1 MSSTQIAKEQGL
13 LYEQMLYESII
24 KHFPDFIVRK
34 EKEVKSEYGT
44 DISAIDIEIFKNLKT
59 KNTKKERN
67 IHIFIQAKWKD
78 TPEPI
83 KNMNHFIQC
92 CNEIIKMKQ
101 ISTSDAYC
109 IYATKIEVSKPSKE
123 ALNKI
128 ENGENM
134 HCDDMERNVYNI
146 TKRIADIFDKKI
158 PNFISQTKLK
168 ELVESNNF
176 SEMKKAN
183 LIALVIDLYKYTKTE
198 ANKLKHKELV
208 EILENKNIKSLQN
221 INTVEEKIDTVEI
234 LENVKNMIVEYDEPN
249 QRCIGE
255 VKSKLLK
262 PGSEIYNYLTKLKTI
277 LRHNGFAH
285 TDRMGLHTE
294 VLNNNDESVDIFLER
309 VKQLEGKIINVKD
322 PGNYDIVGKTVSL
335 MLGDLDGYNKDAK
348 ITIAYFDNNKE
359 NDALECILKNI

>member
-13 LYEQMLYESII
+13 LYEQMLYDSII

-34 EKEVKSEYGT
+34 EKEVKSEYGG
-44 DISAIDIEIFKNLKT
+44 DISAIDIEVFKNLKT
-59 KNTKKERN
+59 KDIKKRN

-83 KNMNHFIQC
+83 KNMNHFIHC
-92 CNEIIKMKQ
+92 CNQIITMKQ
-101 ISTSDAYC
+101 INPSDAYY

-123 ALNKI
+123 ALNKV
-128 ENGENM
+128 ENGDNM

-146 TKRIADIFDKKI
+146 TKKIADIFEKKI
-158 PNFISQTKLK
+158 PNFISQTKLN
-168 ELVESNNF
+168 ELVESNSFN
-176 SEMKKAN
+176 EMKKAN
-183 LIALVIDLYKYTKTE
+183 LISLVVDLYKYSKTE

-208 EILENKNIKSLQN
+208 EILESKNMKISKNITK
-221 INTVEEKIDTVEI
+221 IEEKKS
-234 LENVKNMIVEYDEPN
+234 ENIKNIIIEYNEPT

-262 PGSEIYNYLTKLKTI
+262 QGSELYNYLIKLKTI
-277 LRHNGFAH
+277 LRNNGFTH

-309 VKQLEGKIINVKD
+309 VKQLEGKVINVKE
-322 PGNYDIVGKTVSL
+322 PSNYDIVGKTVSL
-335 MLGDLDGYNKDAK
+335 MIGDLDGYNKDAK